1 MKTFLQWM
9 VVLAVTAALDLAV
22 RFLLPFRMSRVL
34 AFEAVL
40 FPLAGWFLL
49 RMMSRQAAPRR
60 SLRLVQAILAV
71 SLLLAG
77 LRSFL
82 WALGVPI
89 QMANVAVL
97 ASAGLVWMG
106 FRRRL
111 FGKNSLSGD
120 DSSA

>member
-1 MKTFLQWM
+1 MKMFLQWM
-9 VVLAVTAALDLAV
+9 MVLAVTAGLDLAV
-22 RFLLPFRMSRVL
+22 RFLLPFSMPRVL
-34 AFEAVL
+34 AVEAVL
-40 FPLAGWFLL
+40 FPLAGLFLL
-49 RMMSRQAAPRR
+49 RMMSREAASRR

-89 QMANVAVL
+89 QMANLAIV
-97 ASAGLVWMG
+97 ASAGLVWVG

-120 DSSA
+120 DSPT